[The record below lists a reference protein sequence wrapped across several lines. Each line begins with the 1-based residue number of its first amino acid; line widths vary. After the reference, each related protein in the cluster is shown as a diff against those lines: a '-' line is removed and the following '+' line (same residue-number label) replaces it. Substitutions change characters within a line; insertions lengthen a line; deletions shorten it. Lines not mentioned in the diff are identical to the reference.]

1 MAIDNK
7 TKDEKLNYNI
17 CREAAKIPAL
27 SDEQH
32 KNNRRP
38 KKKYADAFKPLEP
51 EENREPESIEGLFPK
66 QMRILILN

>member
-27 SDEQH
+27 SDE
-32 KNNRRP
+32 
-38 KKKYADAFKPLEP
+38 
-51 EENREPESIEGLFPK
+51 
-66 QMRILILN
+66 